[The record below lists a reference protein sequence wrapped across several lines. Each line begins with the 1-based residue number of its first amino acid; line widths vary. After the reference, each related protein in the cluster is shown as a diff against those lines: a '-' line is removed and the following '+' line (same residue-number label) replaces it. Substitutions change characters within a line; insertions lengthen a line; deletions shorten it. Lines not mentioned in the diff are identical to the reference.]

1 MKKYLNITF
10 WILVLVYFFVVLGFV
25 GGKQKKALCTSINVI
40 IKDTLKYRFVE
51 KDDLIQLIDPKEG
64 KVLGK
69 PMEELNISKLEK
81 IIVDQPYIKTAQ
93 VFKSI
98 NGELNIEIEQR
109 NPIIRIINEDNL
121 GFYIDNEGEL
131 MPLSQKI
138 SLRLPIANGYI
149 QFRPDF
155 GSSVNIF
162 SDEYK
167 NDESAKV
174 LRDLSTLANFMN
186 HNDFWLAQ
194 IQQIYVNKDK
204 EFELVPLVGA
214 QIILLGKI
222 DNYRDK
228 FRNLEATYK
237 KGFLYK
243 GWNKYKKINLKYEN
257 QVICEKK

>member
-1 MKKYLNITF
+1 MNKYLTIGF
-10 WILVLVYFFVVLGFV
+10 WILVSVYFFVVLGFV
-25 GGKQKKALCTSINVI
+25 GGRQKESLCTSINVI
-40 IKDTLKYRFVE
+40 VKDTLKYRFVE
-51 KDDLIQLIDPKEG
+51 EDDLVKLIDPNEG

-69 PMEELNISKLEK
+69 PMEDINISMLEK
-81 IIVDQPYIKTAQ
+81 IINNQPYIKSAQ

-98 NGELNIEIEQR
+98 NGELNIEIIQR
-109 NPIIRIINEDNL
+109 NPIIRIINEKDL

-131 MPLSQKI
+131 LPLSKKI

-149 QFRPDF
+149 QFQPDF

-162 SDEYK
+162 SDEYR
-167 NDESAKV
+167 NDESAKI
-174 LRDLSTLANFMN
+174 LRDLSTLANFINN
-186 HNDFWLAQ
+186 HDFWQAQ
-194 IQQIYVNKDK
+194 IQQIFVNKEK

-222 DNYRDK
+222 DNYKDK

>member
-1 MKKYLNITF
+1 MNKYLAIGF
-10 WILVLVYFFVVLGFV
+10 WILVSVYLFVVLGFV
-25 GGKQKKALCTSINVI
+25 GGRQKKSLCTSINVI
-40 IKDTLKYRFVE
+40 VKDTLKYHFVE
-51 KDDLIQLIDPKEG
+51 KDDLVKLIDPNEG

-69 PMEELNISKLEK
+69 PMEDLNISMLEK
-81 IIVDQPYIKTAQ
+81 IINNQPYIKSAQ

-98 NGELNIEIEQR
+98 NGELNIEIIQR
-109 NPIIRIINEDNL
+109 NPIIRIINENDL

-131 MPLSQKI
+131 LPLSKKI

-149 QFRPDF
+149 QFQPDF
-155 GSSVNIF
+155 DSSVNIF
-162 SDEYK
+162 ADEYK
-167 NDESAKV
+167 NDENAKI
-174 LRDLSTLANFMN
+174 LRDLSTLANFINN
-186 HNDFWLAQ
+186 HEFWRAQ
-194 IQQIYVNKDK
+194 IQQIFVNKEK